1 MFTFIDTLQTQQKLI
16 VILACFKYS
25 DNVYIEPESN
35 TKKIKIYT
43 KVYFKLYNKGCKKKE

>member
-1 MFTFIDTLQTQQKLI
+1 MITFTDTLQTQQLII
-16 VILACFKYS
+16 VILACFKYT

>member
-35 TKKIKIYT
+35 TEKIKIYT
-43 KVYFKLYNKGCKKKE
+43 KVYFKLYNKGYKKKE